1 MSFLRNWLDIRKGE
15 IPVTILMFL
24 YYYLI
29 LVTYYFLKPARDS
42 LFLVKLGPAQ
52 LPVIFIL
59 IAVMV
64 VPVTSLYTRAG
75 RSLKLNQL
83 INTTTIFLI
92 VNLMILWWLIQLGYN
107 WVFYL
112 FYIWVS
118 IYGILVTSQYWL
130 FANAIFDPTQAKRI
144 FVPLGVG
151 GILGAITGGEVTN
164 IIIKVFNVQT
174 EDLLFFC
181 IGFLTLCI
189 ILVNTIWTLNRKQI
203 MDQQPSS
210 KRVRDERQ
218 DNFSQVFGTIKGD
231 RYLLF
236 IVGIIAM
243 TMMTASFVDYQFKT
257 IASETYSTKEELTAF
272 FGMFYGR
279 LSLVSIIFQLLL
291 TYRFIRILG
300 VGGIILF
307 LPFGLLVGSAAM
319 MIAPGILAAVL
330 LRGADGSFKYS
341 IDKTGRELLFLP
353 VPLEVKKRTKIFIDM
368 FVDRWFRGL
377 AGAFLLLC
385 TAVLGLS
392 VQQISAVVFIILVF
406 WILVALM
413 IRKEYVNAFRK
424 ALERRE
430 IDLNEIRMHIT
441 DAATIQ
447 TLTATLRSDNERQ
460 ITYALD
466 MLMSVKDVELTSAVL
481 PLLQHRS
488 AAIRKK
494 TIEIL
499 QNQRNQEPDAAVEK
513 HLTDDDLDV
522 RIEALRYLYMHAE
535 GDNSEMLRTYVQ
547 HPDHKIQEAALGCIA
562 AYDDAGDP
570 QLVNDSIIQTLLD
583 REGPEGETSRF
594 LAAKLL
600 GRIDIPG
607 FREYLLQLMD
617 DTSPAIAREAIASAG
632 RTRDREWVPLL
643 LKKLSDR
650 QYRKD
655 ARLALAVYGNSILG
669 TLNDYLNDA
678 SVDTVLRSNIPR
690 IFYKIPTQESV
701 NVLKNNL
708 DCRELLIKYH
718 IVKSLNKLRDR
729 YPDLQFGDEEIERA
743 LVSESKSYY
752 EIIHVLHYH
761 QSTAKTPANVLLEQ
775 ALKEKLEQNL
785 EWIFRLLGLQYPPKD
800 IYSAFL
806 GVTSRQKSARASAI
820 EFLDNV
826 LGKNIKK
833 YLLPMLD
840 PEAID
845 IAMRNGQKL
854 FGLRIH
860 SFNEALIHLIRG
872 NDPWLKACA
881 MYASGDSQSSDIV
894 SAIEEARN
902 DPNRVVRETVSYVLH
917 NR

>member
-1 MSFLRNWLDIRKGE
+1 MSFLRDWLDIRKGE

-64 VPVTSLYTRAG
+64 VPVTTLYTRAG

-92 VNLMILWWLIQLGYN
+92 INLMILWWLIQLGYN

-151 GILGAITGGEVTN
+151 GILGAITGGEITN

-203 MDQQPSS
+203 AADQQTSS
-210 KRVRDERQ
+210 RRVRDERH
-218 DNFSQVFGTIKGD
+218 DKFSQVFSTIKGD
-231 RYLLF
+231 RYLMF

-319 MIAPGILAAVL
+319 IVAPGILAAVL

-353 VPLEVKKRTKIFIDM
+353 VSLEVKKRTKIFIDM

-385 TAVLGLS
+385 TAVLGLT

-430 IDLNEIRMHIT
+430 IDLNELRMHIT

-447 TLTATLRSDNERQ
+447 TLTDTLRSNNERQ

-466 MLMSVKDVELTSAVL
+466 MLLSVKNVELTSAVL

-488 AAIRKK
+488 GTIRK
-494 TIEIL
+494 
-499 QNQRNQEPDAAVEK
+499 
-513 HLTDDDLDV
+513 
-522 RIEALRYLYMHAE
+522 
-535 GDNSEMLRTYVQ
+535 
-547 HPDHKIQEAALGCIA
+547 
-562 AYDDAGDP
+562 
-570 QLVNDSIIQTLLD
+570 QT
-583 REGPEGETSRF
+583 
-594 LAAKLL
+594 
-600 GRIDIPG
+600 
-607 FREYLLQLMD
+607 QQ
-617 DTSPAIAREAIASAG
+617 
-632 RTRDREWVPLL
+632 W
-643 LKKLSDR
+643 
-650 QYRKD
+650 
-655 ARLALAVYGNSILG
+655 
-669 TLNDYLNDA
+669 
-678 SVDTVLRSNIPR
+678 
-690 IFYKIPTQESV
+690 
-701 NVLKNNL
+701 
-708 DCRELLIKYH
+708 
-718 IVKSLNKLRDR
+718 
-729 YPDLQFGDEEIERA
+729 
-743 LVSESKSYY
+743 
-752 EIIHVLHYH
+752 
-761 QSTAKTPANVLLEQ
+761 
-775 ALKEKLEQNL
+775 
-785 EWIFRLLGLQYPPKD
+785 
-800 IYSAFL
+800 
-806 GVTSRQKSARASAI
+806 
-820 EFLDNV
+820 
-826 LGKNIKK
+826 KNI
-833 YLLPMLD
+833 
-840 PEAID
+840 
-845 IAMRNGQKL
+845 
-854 FGLRIH
+854 
-860 SFNEALIHLIRG
+860 
-872 NDPWLKACA
+872 
-881 MYASGDSQSSDIV
+881 
-894 SAIEEARN
+894 
-902 DPNRVVRETVSYVLH
+902 
-917 NR
+917 